1 MKKPT
6 VLELKRKKGA
16 RLAMLT
22 AYDFPSA
29 RLVAEAGVDL
39 ILVGD
44 SLGMVV
50 LGYDSTTPVTME
62 DMVHHTKA
70 ARRGAP
76 EAFVIADMPFLS
88 YATTQDAVANAARL
102 MKDARADSVKLEGGT
117 EVVPIIETLVRAGV
131 PVMGHVGLTPQTASA
146 LGGYKLEGKD
156 EAQARRILED
166 AAALEAAGCWGVVI
180 ELVPAP
186 LAKLITE
193 RISIPTIGIGAG
205 PDCDG
210 QVLVFHDMVGLF
222 FGFTPTLVKRYAEV
236 GGTIGDAGSGR
247 TGLRRTHLGLERC
260 LRRAHLGRG
269 KGQQREGLEGV
280 RGHRLAAALVRLGGR
295 RQRPRPRCALVRQ
308 RAAALRRQA
317 RRRGRRGD
325 RAH

>member
-6 VLELKRKKGA
+6 VLELKRKKGQ

-22 AYDFPSA
+22 AYDFPTA

-50 LGYDSTTPVTME
+50 LGYDSTVPVTVD

-76 EAFVIADMPFLS
+76 DAFLIADMPFLS
-88 YATTQDAVANAARL
+88 YGTVPEALANAARL
-102 MKDARADSVKLEGGT
+102 MKEAHADSVKLEGGV
-117 EVVPIIETLVRAGV
+117 EVMPIVEALVRAGV

-146 LGGYKLEGKD
+146 LGGYKLQGKD
-156 EAQARRILED
+156 EAQARRIVDD
-166 AAALEAAGCWGVVI
+166 AVALEAAGCWGVVL

-193 RISIPTIGIGAG
+193 RIAIPTIGIGAG
-205 PDCDG
+205 ADCDG

-222 FGFTPTLVKRYAEV
+222 SGFTPTFVKRYAEV
-236 GGTIGDAGSGR
+236 GDTIRDAVSRYAAEVRSGAFPAGGQSFGMKDDVVRRLYGS
-247 TGLRRTHLGLERC
+247 
-260 LRRAHLGRG
+260 
-269 KGQQREGLEGV
+269 
-280 RGHRLAAALVRLGGR
+280 
-295 RQRPRPRCALVRQ
+295 
-308 RAAALRRQA
+308 
-317 RRRGRRGD
+317 
-325 RAH
+325 